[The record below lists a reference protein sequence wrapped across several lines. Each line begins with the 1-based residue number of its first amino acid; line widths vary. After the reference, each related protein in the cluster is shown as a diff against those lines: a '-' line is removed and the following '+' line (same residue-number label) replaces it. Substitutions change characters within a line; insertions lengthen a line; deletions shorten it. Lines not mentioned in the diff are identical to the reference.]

1 MATPDTTSPN
11 ELPDN
16 AEDGPAI
23 REKRNIPD
31 GLWLRCGGCEE
42 MLYRKSVAENT
53 DICPE
58 CGHHFRM
65 SGRKRLAQLAD
76 PDSFEEL
83 FDDIATDD
91 PLGFTWGKQTYDR
104 YICDYQAKT
113 GASEGVLT
121 GMAYIKGR
129 RVALGVMDGEFIMGS
144 VGSVVGEKIALL
156 IERATAERLPLVVV
170 CTSGGMRMQEG
181 ALSLMQMA
189 KTSAALAR
197 FDDQD
202 GLYISVLIDPT
213 YGGTT
218 ASFAM
223 LADIILA
230 EPGAMIG
237 FAGERV
243 IANTIKAELPDGFQ
257 RAEFLLEHGFI
268 DRIVPRGELRSEI
281 ARLIDYC
288 WRPS

>member
-1 MATPDTTSPN
+1 MPKPDATNPD

-16 AEDGPAI
+16 AEEGPAI
-23 REKRNIPD
+23 REKRDIPD

-42 MLYRKSVAENT
+42 MVYRKSVAEN
-53 DICPE
+53 DEICSE
-58 CGHHFRM
+58 CGHHFRL
-65 SGRKRLAQLAD
+65 SGRRRLAKLAD

-83 FDDIATDD
+83 FGDLTTAD
-91 PLGFTWGKQTYDR
+91 PLNFKWGNQTYDR
-104 YICDYQAKT
+104 YVSDYQAKT
-113 GASEGVLT
+113 GDSEGVLT

-129 RVALGVMDGEFIMGS
+129 RVALGVMDGNFIMGS

-156 IERATAERLPLVVV
+156 IERAADEGMPLVVV

-197 FDDQD
+197 FDDRG

>member
-1 MATPDTTSPN
+1 MAESDATSPYETPGN
-11 ELPDN
+11 DE
-16 AEDGPAI
+16 GPAI

-42 MLYRKSVAENT
+42 TLYRKSLADNL

-58 CGHHFRM
+58 CGFHFRL
-65 SGRKRLAQLAD
+65 SGRRRLDQLAD
-76 PDSFEEL
+76 PDTFEEL
-83 FDDIATDD
+83 FDEITTDN
-91 PLGFTWGKQTYDR
+91 PLGFAWGKQTYDR
-104 YICDYQAKT
+104 YISDYQART
-113 GASEGVLT
+113 GAREGVLT

-129 RVALGVMDGEFIMGS
+129 RLALAVMDGEFIMGS
-144 VGSVVGEKIALL
+144 VGSVVGEKITLL
-156 IERATAERLPLVVV
+156 IERATAKHLPLVVI

-189 KTSAALAR
+189 KTSAALAK
-197 FDDQD
+197 FHDQD
-202 GLYISVLIDPT
+202 GLYIAVLIDPT

-218 ASFAM
+218 ASFGM
-223 LADIILA
+223 LADIVLA

-243 IANTIKAELPDGFQ
+243 IANTIKAELPEGFQ

-268 DRIVPRGELRSEI
+268 DRIVPRGEIRSEI

-288 WRPS
+288 WRPT